1 MKSWSTRVLSGFCLC
16 MSVAAQAQAT
26 EVFPV
31 RPIRI
36 VVPSAPGGLA
46 DLATRMVAQKMSES
60 LGQPVVVEN
69 RAGADTM
76 LGVRFVKS
84 SPADGYTLLA
94 TSESVVALPFV
105 KQDPGYELKDFAGIG
120 VIARSPW
127 LMLVGPGQP
136 DRSVAD
142 FVARAKA
149 RPADMS
155 FASGGVGTTP
165 YLAEQM
171 LLQRAGVQLLHV
183 PYKGIAAAIPDV
195 ISGRVTMVF
204 DATGSSSSKV
214 RSGQLRAL
222 AVTSTVRN
230 PALPDVPT
238 VAEQGMPGF
247 SSYATI
253 GLFAPVAT
261 PREVV
266 VRISG
271 ALQAAIASREIRERY
286 LAEGSET
293 VAGTPE
299 EFDEYLRRQSV
310 EFGKLT
316 SDLALQKQ

>member
-1 MKSWSTRVLSGFCLC
+1 
-16 MSVAAQAQAT
+16 
-26 EVFPV
+26 
-31 RPIRI
+31 
-36 VVPSAPGGLA
+36 
-46 DLATRMVAQKMSES
+46 MVAQKMSES